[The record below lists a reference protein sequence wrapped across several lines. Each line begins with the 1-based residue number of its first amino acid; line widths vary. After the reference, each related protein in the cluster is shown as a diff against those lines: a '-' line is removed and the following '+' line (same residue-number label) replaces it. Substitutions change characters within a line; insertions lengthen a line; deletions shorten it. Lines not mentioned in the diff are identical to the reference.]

1 MAKIRLRFIQAFVD
15 KKTGAPFHY
24 FRRPGFA
31 RIRLPGMP
39 GSTEFME
46 AYQQALASSPEPVG
60 AAAASPARSPLSS
73 PAITAR
79 PSSRRSPRVRKP
91 CAARCWNGLGASTAT
106 R

>member
-46 AYQQALASSPEPVG
+46 AYQQALGSSPEPIG
-60 AAAASPARSPLSS
+60 AAAASPARSRPSS
-73 PAITAR
+73 RAITAR
-79 PSSRRSPRVRKP
+79 PSSRRWPRVHKL
-91 CAARCWNGLGASTAT
+91 CGARCWNGSGASTVT